1 MIAIINYLQNAHI
14 QDKEKFKEASQV
26 LELAEKM
33 ERENNVNLFKNPNY
47 IIFLAI
53 FTGKSRNDE
62 RTSKFRG
69 GKQKIIRSFDKAFQ
83 R

>member
-1 MIAIINYLQNAHI
+1 MQNAHI

-33 ERENNVNLFKNPNY
+33 ERENNVNLFKKNLNY
-47 IIFLAI
+47 LILLAI
-53 FTGKSRNDE
+53 SARKRRNDE
-62 RTSKFRG
+62 RTSKFRR

-83 R
+83 RR